1 MKGYKH
7 YYQHFLNAN
16 PHELHFAA
24 HSHHFW
30 PDVTRAAQLQ
40 AWDDAARFNDRKWEH
55 LFSEVIPKVQKH
67 IADILNLKSP
77 EMIALAPNT
86 HDLLVRLFSE
96 LLLRPKLTVL
106 TTDSEF
112 HSFSR
117 QLHRWEEAHSHLSVT
132 RVKTLSLLEHREEF
146 IAQLQTQISK
156 HQVVFL
162 SQVFFNSG
170 LALTQEELL
179 RLINS
184 APKETVIIIDGYHGF
199 AALPLD
205 LSSVEGR
212 IFYLGGGYKYAQGGE
227 GVGFMVVPHG
237 AWRPVITGWFAE
249 YAKLSSPRAGEVGYS
264 DDGMAFWGATLD
276 PSGWYRFNAT
286 WDLFQEIDL
295 SVEKIHQ
302 HIVNLQTV
310 FLDNYRENPSVL
322 AGLTPLFQH
331 VIPLHGHFLTFEAR
345 DTSEATLHREK
356 WLKNGVYVD
365 QRGARLRFG
374 FGLYHDRTDIPE
386 LFRRLSLR

>member
-132 RVKTLSLLEHREEF
+132 RVKTLSLLELREEF
-146 IAQLQTQISK
+146 IAQLQEQFSK

-310 FLDNYRENPSVL
+310 FLDHYQQNPSAL

-331 VIPLHGHFLTFEAR
+331 PFPLHGHFLTFEAR

-386 LFRRLSLR
+386 LFRRLSPR